1 MKVYF
6 YMSPRLKKY
15 PFHEAYF
22 DVLSQGD
29 HAASLAEAD
38 VVHLFGT
45 WDHHLETIAREA
57 RSMGIPYVLTPMGG
71 ISPWNMKK
79 PTTRRP
85 LQRLC
90 YLRSLVRHAGAVI
103 TTTPMEKAYVMKT
116 KWNPRTVC
124 IANSI
129 FTHHISHEEMIAE
142 NTEAQHDVLEKYEAD
157 KAASIAKEVVKV
169 LSDELTAERIFL
181 EEKSE
186 EAPTAPQATADHYT
200 AEQAILRQIVQIH
213 SRMPHRNIPHSYL
226 DELHRLLNE
235 TDYDEDLLDAT
246 LKRMKLLSFARQL
259 FEVMAQATGLT
270 EGFMPVEA
278 KKGHTEKLIRE
289 YVTP

>member
-1 MKVYF
+1 MKVFF

-15 PFHEAYF
+15 SFHEDYF
-22 DVLSQGD
+22 KVLSEGD
-29 HAASLAEAD
+29 HVATLAEAD

-45 WDHHLETIAREA
+45 WDHRLATIARKA
-57 RSMGIPYVLTPMGG
+57 QRMGIPYVLTPMGG

-79 PTTRRP
+79 PATRRP
-85 LQRLC
+85 LHRLC

-103 TTTPMEKAYVMKT
+103 TTTPMEKAYVLKT
-116 KWNPRTVC
+116 KWNLRTVC

-129 FTHHISHEEMIAE
+129 FTHHISDTEMLAE
-142 NTEAQHDVLEKYEAD
+142 HAEAHRDVLEKYEAD
-157 KAASIAKEVVKV
+157 KAAVIAKKVVRA

-186 EAPTAPQATADHYT
+186 VAPKEPQNSADHYT

-246 LKRMKLLSFARQL
+246 LKRMKLLPFARQL
-259 FEVMAQATGLT
+259 FEVMTQATGLT
-270 EGFMPVEA
+270 EGFMPAEA

-289 YVTP
+289 YLTQ